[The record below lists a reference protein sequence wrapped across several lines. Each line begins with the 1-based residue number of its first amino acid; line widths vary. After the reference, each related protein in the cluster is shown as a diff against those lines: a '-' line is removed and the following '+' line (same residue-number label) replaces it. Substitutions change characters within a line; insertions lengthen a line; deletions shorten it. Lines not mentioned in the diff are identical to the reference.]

1 MIGGPK
7 AGRGIS
13 HDLSLKASTFSAL
26 FPLITQLIRH
36 KDPTDRHSIR
46 LSLHGCA
53 QDSYKFTY
61 CQHRA
66 LSITPRFG
74 FGMSNNRASGVL
86 ATCRHHRFLLTQHCQ
101 ALSYDEVVQRQGK
114 TRCLGSSTSHRSTS
128 SARHRE
134 QECHTNNTRRQIDTV
149 CAGAKS
155 ISVLLKEI
163 PKLEIIQ
170 CLTGERVS
178 PELMGRLQSIELGD
192 FVQPGGTVDGLQLL
206 RKLSTDQEW
215 DCLNGHVTRIE
226 DGGQTLETV
235 ILKAW
240 QSMAQMVLRDVS
252 VEDSEAIDYY
262 SSTELEDLSSYIVPV
277 SAESVGEG
285 SFGTVFKADL
295 VKKNITRKVALK
307 VLKVYQSQIDDP
319 AKKQRIQRRYRREIR
334 VWRDLHHINV
344 VPLLGLVHG
353 FRTGYS
359 RAPFPSMVCPWMNDG
374 SLTQYLIANRE
385 KLTLKDRFKLMT
397 DVIDGL
403 SYLHS
408 ESVIHGDLTSANVL
422 ISETTACLSDFGL
435 SQIVSEFVGRSYMTY
450 RVGGAVRWRAPELV
464 PEDEDDEEEGDSTKP
479 GPQMTKA
486 CDVYSFGGIV
496 HEIISGHLPYY
507 DIPTDHMVLVYKTM
521 HTRPARPP
529 CELLTDEIWDLIQL
543 CWRDEPAWR
552 PEVTQISR
560 KLRTVKSGYSNEEL
574 AKTLPPVVEV
584 GGLEWD

>member
-1 MIGGPK
+1 MWLFK
-7 AGRGIS
+7 GRAKQ
-13 HDLSLKASTFSAL
+13 DAL
-26 FPLITQLIRH
+26 EALHATGALVQLAIEN
-36 KDPTDRHSIR
+36 K
-46 LSLHGCA
+46 
-53 QDSYKFTY
+53 
-61 CQHRA
+61 
-66 LSITPRFG
+66 
-74 FGMSNNRASGVL
+74 NR
-86 ATCRHHRFLLTQHCQ
+86 Q
-101 ALSYDEVVQRQGK
+101 
-114 TRCLGSSTSHRSTS
+114 
-128 SARHRE
+128 
-134 QECHTNNTRRQIDTV
+134 TNNTRRQIDTV
-149 CAGAKS
+149 CAGARS

-170 CLTGERVS
+170 CLSGERVS
-178 PELMGRLQSIELGD
+178 PELMSRLQSIELGD
-192 FVQPGGTVDGLQLL
+192 FVQPGGNVDGLQLL

-215 DCLNGHVTRIE
+215 DSLNGHLTRVE
-226 DGGQTLETV
+226 NGGQTLETV

-240 QSMAQMVLRDVS
+240 QSMAEMVLRDVS

-262 SSTELEDLSSYIVPV
+262 SSTELEDLSSCVVPV
-277 SAESVGEG
+277 SAESIGEG
-285 SFGTVFKADL
+285 SFGAVFKADL
-295 VKKNITRKVALK
+295 VAVK

-334 VWRDLHHINV
+334 VWRNLHHINV

-385 KLTLKDRFKLMT
+385 TLTLKDRFKLMT

-435 SQIVSEFVGRSYMTY
+435 SQIVSEFV
-450 RVGGAVRWRAPELV
+450 ELV
-464 PEDEDDEEEGDSTKP
+464 PEDEEDEEEGESTKP
-479 GPQMTKA
+479 APQMTKA
-486 CDVYSFGGIV
+486 CDAYSFGGIV

-507 DIPTDHMVLVYKTM
+507 DVPTDHMVLVHKTM

-552 PEVTQISR
+552 PEATQISR
-560 KLRTVKSGYSNEEL
+560 KLRMVKSKYSEEDL
-574 AKTLPPVVEV
+574 ANTLAPVVEV
-584 GGLEWD
+584 AGLELD